1 MNYGDI
7 KRLDTIVTKN
17 EYFENKIGA
26 AEFGGVADAASA
38 PVENEKKSSKKL
50 SVPRPNFAFLKALKA
65 KFDVYDAIMIPV
77 GAGILVAFVMLVLKI
92 I

>member
-7 KRLDTIVTKN
+7 KRLNTVVTEN

-26 AEFGGVADAASA
+26 EAEVYEKTPDA
-38 PVENEKKSSKKL
+38 PLERVKKTRKAFAF
-50 SVPRPNFAFLKALKA
+50 PRPNFAFLRTLKA

-77 GAGILVAFVMLVLKI
+77 GAGILVAFVMLIMKI
-92 I
+92 V